1 MYRSLR
7 RLLFLLPPECAHGL
21 ALRALA
27 AAAPPPPAPPGAAPV
42 RAMGLE
48 FPNRV
53 GLAAGFDKTG
63 AHASALARLGFGFVE
78 VGTFTPGRQAGNP
91 RPRVFRLEA
100 QESLVNRMGFNNPG
114 AEMAARNLRAQ
125 GGRRR
130 GHVLGINIGKGAQ
143 TPVADAAR
151 DYLRCLDILHAEGDY
166 FTVNV
171 SSPNTPA
178 LRELQG
184 RGFLGPLLEALVGRR
199 DRLAGDGPRKP
210 LLVKISPDWDDDREL
225 AETCATIAGCG
236 IDGVIATNTTV
247 TRPGGSATGRHAGQ
261 AGGLSGRAL
270 APLAAEV
277 LGKVRAMLP
286 SRVALVA
293 AGGISDPEE
302 ACRRLN
308 AGADLVQVYT
318 GLVYQGPGLVAGL
331 VRATQGRA
339 AA

>member
-7 RLLFLLPPECAHGL
+7 RLLFMLPPECAHGL
-21 ALRALA
+21 ALRSLPAV
-27 AAAPPPPAPPGAAPV
+27 APSPAPPGGTPV
-42 RAMGLE
+42 RALGLE

-78 VGTFTPGRQAGNP
+78 VGTFTPEGQAGNP

-100 QESLVNRMGFNNPG
+100 EESLVNRMGFNNPG
-114 AEMAARNLRAQ
+114 AAAAARNLRAQ
-125 GGRRR
+125 GGRR
-130 GHVLGINIGKGAQ
+130 GHVLGINIGKGAR
-143 TPVADAAR
+143 TPVGDAAQ
-151 DYLRCLDILHAEGDY
+151 DYLRCLDALHAEGDY

-184 RGFLGPLLEALVGRR
+184 RGFLGPLLESLVSRR

-210 LLVKISPDWDDDREL
+210 LLVKISPDWGDDREL

-247 TRPGGSATGRHAGQ
+247 TRPGAAGAGRHARE

-277 LGKVRAMLP
+277 LAKVRAMLP
-286 SRVALVA
+286 ARVALVA
-293 AGGISDPEE
+293 AGGISDPQE
-302 ACRRLN
+302 ACRRLD

-318 GLVYQGPGLVAGL
+318 GLVYQGPGLVARL